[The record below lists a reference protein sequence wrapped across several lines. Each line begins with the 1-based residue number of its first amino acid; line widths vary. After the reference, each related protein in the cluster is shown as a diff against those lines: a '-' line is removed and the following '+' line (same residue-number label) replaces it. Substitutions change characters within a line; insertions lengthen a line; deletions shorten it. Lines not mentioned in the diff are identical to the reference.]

1 MQQESSE
8 VDGENPTLLHW
19 FWDFHHN
26 NSSTSNWDYCH
37 SSLEWEGG
45 SQSLMSFWK
54 RKNKSQTK
62 LSTATLLSVAS
73 FATWCN
79 PFPVVAVSLPSR
91 SLWPVW
97 CFLGRRWYVCIIRS
111 PESKE
116 RNKNS
121 SNIVLITLFLT
132 DQENKNKVSHPHWQ
146 LHCIRLNIKGVV
158 CIYIAQ
164 FWYGWHFMSQNKIFW
179 VS

>member
-1 MQQESSE
+1 MIQCLYNFASLSSTNMTERMQQESSE
-8 VDGENPTLLHW
+8 VEGENPTLLHW

-45 SQSLMSFWK
+45 PQSLMSFWK

-121 SNIVLITLFLT
+121 SNIVLIKKTKTRYLMYT
-132 DQENKNKVSHPHWQ
+132 GN
-146 LHCIRLNIKGVV
+146 CI
-158 CIYIAQ
+158 A
-164 FWYGWHFMSQNKIFW
+164 
-179 VS
+179 